1 MRVGEERKCR
11 PVLRA
16 AASTVL
22 VVLASCAIVKKYA
35 YEGPGRDETQQ
46 PARVVS
52 ELALS
57 PGDRVADLGAGGGY
71 FTFRLADAVGPS
83 GKVYAVDVDPDMT
96 EMVAEMA
103 RERGAA
109 NVAVVL
115 AEPDDPKLPDGQVDL
130 VFTSN
135 TYHHIADRVAYFTR
149 LRRDLSA
156 KGRVA
161 VLDYHEG
168 ANWFARWF
176 GHLTPTATVE
186 AEMKQAGYRLAA
198 APDFLTEQTFL
209 IFAPVE
215 GAAAPAS

>member
-1 MRVGEERKCR
+1 MRAVRT
-11 PVLRA
+11 PSHQHTAIA
-16 AASTVL
+16 AAL
-22 VVLASCAIVKKYA
+22 LLFAGCATLKKCA
-35 YEGPGRDETQQ
+35 YEGYGRDESQQ
-46 PARVVS
+46 PESVVGALG
-52 ELALS
+52 LA
-57 PGDRVADLGAGGGY
+57 PGDQVADLGAGSGY
-71 FTFRLADAVGPS
+71 FTFRLADAVGPN

>member
-96 EMVAEMA
+96 ELVSEMA
-103 RERGAA
+103 EERRADQ
-109 NVAVVL
+109 VEVIL
-115 AEPDDPKLPDGQVDL
+115 AKPHDPMLPEGRVDL
-130 VFTSN
+130 VFSAN
-135 TYHHIADRVAYFTR
+135 TYHEISDRVTYFTR
-149 LRRDLSA
+149 LKRSLSER
-156 KGRVA
+156 GRVA
-161 VLDYHEG
+161 IVDHNEEAG
-168 ANWFARWF
+168 AFVRWS
-176 GHLTPTATVE
+176 GHISPSGTIE
-186 AEMKQAGYRLAA
+186 REMAQAGYRVVEEKT
-198 APDFLTEQTFL
+198 FLEDQTFL
-209 IFAPVE
+209 ILAPVE
-215 GAAAPAS
+215 TASR